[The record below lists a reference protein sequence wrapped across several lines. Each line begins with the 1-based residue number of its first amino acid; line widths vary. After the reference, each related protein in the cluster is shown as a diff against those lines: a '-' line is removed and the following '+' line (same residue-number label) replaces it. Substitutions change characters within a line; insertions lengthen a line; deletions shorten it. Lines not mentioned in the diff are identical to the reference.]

1 MESEPDDEPPRID
14 PSLNPI
20 RAAIRMV
27 AEGTARR
34 VTVHAPEPR
43 LVLPAARLL
52 ARTAG
57 VIVEVVGDRDDETD
71 FVLERASGRNA

>member
-1 MESEPDDEPPRID
+1 MGSERDSEPPRID
-14 PSLNPI
+14 ASLDPI

-43 LVLPAARLL
+43 LVLPAARPR

-57 VIVEVVGDRDDETD
+57 VTVEVVGDLEQETD
-71 FVLERASGRNA
+71 FVLERAGGRNA